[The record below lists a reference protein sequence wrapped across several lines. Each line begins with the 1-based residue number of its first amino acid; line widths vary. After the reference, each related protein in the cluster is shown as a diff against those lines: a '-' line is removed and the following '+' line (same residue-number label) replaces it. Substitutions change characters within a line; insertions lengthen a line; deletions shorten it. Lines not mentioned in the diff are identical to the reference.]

1 MAKASSETISEAGD
15 FKVDEV
21 SITTSTGLVV
31 DLLGS
36 VMHITF
42 FESIETATI
51 TGNILLSDYVNL
63 VAIGP
68 IIGQEFI
75 KIKLR
80 TPGLQSDSLKGN
92 IDFTENLLVV
102 TSMKT
107 REPLGNGLQGVLLE
121 FTSAEMLKNERTKI
135 NRSYEGTCSE
145 IFKKIMRSDLD
156 CTKELFVEPSEG
168 LKKIVFPNVRPIHA
182 IHMLKRQAIAK
193 DGLNNPYMFYEDM
206 NGFHFRSFASMYAQ
220 PPVIKYTTSVPGSK
234 ANNVFEELRTV
245 MSYQI
250 VGNGDTLLGQ
260 RLGAYSS
267 NLTIYDTFAKK
278 QTRQQFNYLDSFSKI
293 SHANSLSGGRP
304 GKSFPLV
311 NSSPIERA
319 SNPRFD
325 VPSGRI
331 SDFPAKSFLVPTARF
346 HDADGVDQGTI
357 NYHNTENGNYPYVG
371 GDTKK
376 WLQVRESML
385 THLELGITANLEV
398 HGNTLVNA
406 GDMIEFNLPSQTAAK
421 TEKNEKYD
429 FFFNGQFLIKK
440 IRHDFD
446 FGQMRHEMVL
456 SVVRDDL
463 AVDLES
469 VAESH
474 EYENKPIPPTLDTE
488 DFYSHLND

>member
-42 FESIETATI
+42 FESLENAAI
-51 TGNILLSDYVNL
+51 TGNILITDHVNL
-63 VAIGP
+63 VATGP

-75 KIKLR
+75 KMKLR
-80 TPGLQSDSLKGN
+80 TPGMSGEN
-92 IDFTENLLVV
+92 GVIDFSKNVLVV

-107 REPLGNGLQGVLLE
+107 RDNIGNGQQAVLLD
-121 FTSAEMLKNERTKI
+121 FSSAEMLKNERTKL
-135 NRSYEGTCSE
+135 NSSYEGTCSE
-145 IFKKIMRSDLD
+145 LFRKIMRSDLD

-168 LKKIVFPNVRPIHA
+168 IKKIVFPNVRPIHA
-182 IHMLKRQAIAK
+182 IHMLKRQAIAR
-193 DGLNNPYMFYEDM
+193 DGLNSPYMFYEDLK
-206 NGFHFRSFASMYAQ
+206 GVHFRSLASMYAN
-220 PPVIKYTTSVPGSK
+220 PPVMKYITSIAGSK
-234 ANNVFEELRTV
+234 PKNVFEDLRTV
-245 MSYQI
+245 MSHQI
-250 VGNGDTLLGQ
+250 VGNGDTLLSQ

-278 QTRQQFNYLDSFSKI
+278 QTRQQFNYLNSFSKI
-293 SHANSLSGGRP
+293 SHANSLVGGRP

-311 NSSPIERA
+311 NSSPIE
-319 SNPRFD
+319 PT
-325 VPSGRI
+325 GTI

-346 HDADGVDQGTI
+346 HETGPNGGIDQGTI

-385 THLELGITANLEV
+385 THLEFGITANLEV

>member
-15 FKVDEV
+15 FKVDAV

-42 FESIETATI
+42 FESIENAAV
-51 TGNILLSDYVNL
+51 TGNILLTDHVNL

-75 KIKLR
+75 KLKLR
-80 TPGLQSDSLKGN
+80 TPGMSGEN
-92 IDFTENLLVV
+92 GVIDFSENVLVV

-107 REPLGNGLQGVLLE
+107 RDNIGNGQQAVLLE
-121 FTSAEMLKNERTKI
+121 FASAEMLKNERTKL
-135 NRSYEGTCSE
+135 NSSYEGTCSE
-145 IFKKIMRSDLD
+145 LFRKIMRFDLD

-168 LKKIVFPNVRPIHA
+168 IKKIVFPNVRPIHA
-182 IHMLKRQAIAK
+182 IHMLKRQAIAR
-193 DGLNNPYMFYEDM
+193 DGLNSPYMFYEDLK
-206 NGFHFRSFASMYAQ
+206 GFHFRSLASMYAN
-220 PPVIKYTTSVPGSK
+220 PPVMKYTTSIAGSK
-234 ANNVFEELRTV
+234 PANVFENLRTV
-245 MSYQI
+245 ISHQI
-250 VGNGDTLLGQ
+250 IGNGNTLLSQ
-260 RLGAYSS
+260 RLGAYGS

-293 SHANSLSGGRP
+293 SHANSLSGGKP

-357 NYHNTENGNYPYVG
+357 NYHHTANGNYPYVG

-376 WLQVRESML
+376 WLQLRESML

>member
-36 VMHITF
+36 VMHVTF
-42 FESIETATI
+42 FESLENAAIS
-51 TGNILLSDYVNL
+51 GNILLTDHVNL

-75 KIKLR
+75 KLKLR
-80 TPGLQSDSLKGN
+80 TPGMSGEN
-92 IDFTENLLVV
+92 GVIDFSKNVLVV

-107 REPLGNGLQGVLLE
+107 RDNIGNGQQAVLLD
-121 FTSAEMLKNERTKI
+121 FSSAEMLKNERTKL
-135 NRSYEGTCSE
+135 NSSYEGTCSE
-145 IFKKIMRSDLD
+145 LFRKIMRSDLD

-182 IHMLKRQAIAK
+182 IHMLKRQAIAR
-193 DGLNNPYMFYEDM
+193 DGLNSPYMFYEDLK
-206 NGFHFRSFASMYAQ
+206 GVHFRSLASMYAN
-220 PPVIKYTTSVPGSK
+220 PSVMKYTTSIAGSK
-234 ANNVFEELRTV
+234 PANVFEDLRTV
-245 MSYQI
+245 LSHQI
-250 VGNGDTLLGQ
+250 IGNGDTLLSQ
-260 RLGAYSS
+260 RLGAYGS

-293 SHANSLSGGRP
+293 SHANSLVGGRP

-311 NSSPIERA
+311 NSSPIE
-319 SNPRFD
+319 PT
-325 VPSGRI
+325 GTI

-357 NYHNTENGNYPYVG
+357 NYHHTANGNYPYVG

-376 WLQVRESML
+376 WLQLRESML

-469 VAESH
+469 VSESH

>member
-15 FKVDEV
+15 FKVDAV

-42 FESIETATI
+42 FESLENAAI
-51 TGNILLSDYVNL
+51 TGSILITDHVNL
-63 VAIGP
+63 VATGP

-75 KIKLR
+75 KMKLR
-80 TPGLQSDSLKGN
+80 TPGMSGEN
-92 IDFTENLLVV
+92 GVIDFSKNVLVV

-107 REPLGNGLQGVLLE
+107 RDNIGNGQQAVLLD
-121 FTSAEMLKNERTKI
+121 FSSAEMLKNERTKL
-135 NRSYEGTCSE
+135 NSSYEGTCSE
-145 IFKKIMRSDLD
+145 LFRKIMRFDLH

-168 LKKIVFPNVRPIHA
+168 IKKIVFPNVRPIHA
-182 IHMLKRQAIAK
+182 IHMLKRQAIAR
-193 DGLNNPYMFYEDM
+193 DGLNSPYMFYEDLK
-206 NGFHFRSFASMYAQ
+206 GFHFRSLASIYAN
-220 PPVIKYTTSVPGSK
+220 PPVMKYTTSIAGSK
-234 ANNVFEELRTV
+234 PANVFEDLRTV
-245 MSYQI
+245 LSHQI
-250 VGNGDTLLGQ
+250 IGNGDTLLSQ
-260 RLGAYSS
+260 RLGAYGS

-278 QTRQQFNYLDSFSKI
+278 QTRQQFNYLDSFSKV

-376 WLQVRESML
+376 WLQLRESML
-385 THLELGITANLEV
+385 THLELGISANLEV

-429 FFFNGQFLIKK
+429 FFFNGHFLIKK

-446 FGQMRHEMVL
+446 FAQVRHEMVL

-463 AVDLES
+463 AVELEE

-474 EYENKPIPPTLDTE
+474 EYENKPSVPATDTE
-488 DFYSHLND
+488 DFYSHL

>member
-1 MAKASSETISEAGD
+1 MAKASSETISQAGD

-36 VMHITF
+36 VMHVTF
-42 FESIETATI
+42 FESLENAAI
-51 TGNILLSDYVNL
+51 TGNILITDHVNL
-63 VAIGP
+63 VATGP

-75 KIKLR
+75 KMKLR
-80 TPGLQSDSLKGN
+80 TPGMSGEN
-92 IDFTENLLVV
+92 GVIDFSKNVLVV

-107 REPLGNGLQGVLLE
+107 RDNIGNGQQAVLLD
-121 FTSAEMLKNERTKI
+121 FSSAEMLKDQRTKL
-135 NRSYEGTCSE
+135 NSSYEGTCSE
-145 IFKKIMRSDLD
+145 LFRKIMRSDLD

-168 LKKIVFPNVRPIHA
+168 IKKIVFPNVRPIHA
-182 IHMLKRQAIAK
+182 IHMLKRQAIAR
-193 DGLNNPYMFYEDM
+193 DGLNSPYMFYEDLK
-206 NGFHFRSFASMYAQ
+206 GFHFRSLASIYAN
-220 PPVIKYTTSVPGSK
+220 PPVMKYTTSIAGSK
-234 ANNVFEELRTV
+234 PANVFEDLRTV
-245 MSYQI
+245 LSHQI
-250 VGNGDTLLGQ
+250 IGNGDTLLSQ
-260 RLGAYSS
+260 RLGAYGS

-293 SHANSLSGGRP
+293 SHANSLVGGRP

-311 NSSPIERA
+311 NSSPIE
-319 SNPRFD
+319 PT
-325 VPSGRI
+325 GTI

-463 AVDLES
+463 AVELEE

-474 EYENKPIPPTLDTE
+474 EYENKPLAPATDTE
-488 DFYSHLND
+488 DFYSHL